1 VVWETLA
8 CITPIKDLEQEYI
21 TIYKLSTL
29 DDINPPE
36 YLMVCSINDQVYGS
50 CKNLLGNQSLYNSM
64 RELPAVS
71 APAML

>member
-1 VVWETLA
+1 MLA
-8 CITPIKDLEQEYI
+8 CITPIRILDQEYN
-21 TIYKLSTL
+21 TIHNSSTL

-36 YLMVCSINDQVYGS
+36 YLMVCSINDQVYVS